1 MISAWNR
8 FIYRNNVS
16 NRMNMNINTEGY
28 RSDKTYSS
36 VYHALIVTNIRGY
49 VYPVI
54 YNVFFR
60 QHRRMLYFFACLYK
74 DAAVYDCWRWRGI
87 PMKRLYAP
95 CAARNL
101 SPTASRRNTAVPT
114 AAATPTGTART
125 IMFVRREKKK
135 PCAPSAA

>member
-1 MISAWNR
+1 MISGWNR

-16 NRMNMNINTEGY
+16 NRMNMNINTGGGY

-60 QHRRMLYFFACLYK
+60 QHRRMLSFLRACIRMPRY
-74 DAAVYDCWRWRGI
+74 
-87 PMKRLYAP
+87 M
-95 CAARNL
+95 
-101 SPTASRRNTAVPT
+101 TAGDGGGYR
-114 AAATPTGTART
+114 
-125 IMFVRREKKK
+125 
-135 PCAPSAA
+135 

>member
-1 MISAWNR
+1 MISGWNR

-16 NRMNMNINTEGY
+16 NRMNMNINTGGY

-87 PMKRLYAP
+87 PMKR
-95 CAARNL
+95 
-101 SPTASRRNTAVPT
+101 
-114 AAATPTGTART
+114 
-125 IMFVRREKKK
+125 
-135 PCAPSAA
+135 